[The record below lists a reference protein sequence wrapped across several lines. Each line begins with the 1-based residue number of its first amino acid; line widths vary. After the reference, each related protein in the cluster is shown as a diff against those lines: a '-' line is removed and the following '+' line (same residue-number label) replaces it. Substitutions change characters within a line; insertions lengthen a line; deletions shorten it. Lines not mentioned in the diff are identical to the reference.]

1 MSGMV
6 TPIKVYYWPM
16 MGRAGACIRML
27 EHTNTPYEH
36 VSDFPSISQLG
47 SAWNGTGDTFAPP
60 MIVDNEFRVSQS
72 TAATLYIGN
81 KVGLNDGLD
90 TYKAVQWLSDIV
102 DLFEG
107 GLGKSIQGGGAAL
120 KVYLEGKGD
129 GNPSRFAKQMA
140 NLNRAIKGPFFT
152 GDKPTLVDFF
162 LCQHVDWNQ
171 ERCLNRLQKQTNT
184 DVFAPYPNVVSVYE
198 GIRNLESY
206 KNSAGRLKTTR
217 PGFESVDEEIFE
229 NYA

>member
-1 MSGMV
+1 
-6 TPIKVYYWPM
+6 
-16 MGRAGACIRML
+16 ML
-27 EHTNTPYEH
+27 PK
-36 VSDFPSISQLG
+36 SSRS
-47 SAWNGTGDTFAPP
+47 
-60 MIVDNEFRVSQS
+60 
-72 TAATLYIGN
+72 
-81 KVGLNDGLD
+81 
-90 TYKAVQWLSDIV
+90 KAVLS
-102 DLFEG
+102 
-107 GLGKSIQGGGAAL
+107 QTPQ
-120 KVYLEGKGD
+120 VYLEGKGD

-206 KNSAGRLKTTR
+206 KNSAGRLNTTR
-217 PGFESVDEEIFE
+217 EGYESVAEEIFE